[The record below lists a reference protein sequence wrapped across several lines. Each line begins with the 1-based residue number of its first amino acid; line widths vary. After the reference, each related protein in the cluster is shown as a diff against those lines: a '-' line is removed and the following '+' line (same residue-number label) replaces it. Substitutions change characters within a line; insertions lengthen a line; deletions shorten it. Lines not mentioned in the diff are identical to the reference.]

1 MLSPTRF
8 TGLAFYH
15 QKENSVSSNLK
26 QKCTFVNLDS
36 WVSVHINVCRS
47 SPFFLLSTLLQRRA
61 MDNRQDLE
69 QRRKCVEQIC
79 TKRTGSSV
87 SSGAAVF
94 SCVWLHSCVQCPA
107 STICILTL
115 PSPPCFSV
123 KSKSACTSA
132 VNMSGKRICESGF
145 KAHQAKHNKE
155 QVEGENVDQALY
167 LPPSLATVEK
177 CSRPRREDRS
187 FLCMY
192 LC

>member
-36 WVSVHINVCRS
+36 WVSVHINVCCS

-69 QRRKCVEQIC
+69 QRRKCRADLHEENWLIGIIRGCCVFLC
-79 TKRTGSSV
+79 VATFLRTV
-87 SSGAAVF
+87 SS
-94 SCVWLHSCVQCPA
+94 LHELHPP
-107 STICILTL
+107 L
-115 PSPPCFSV
+115 PSLLLGEDKVCMHKCCEYVWEKDMRVWVQGPPSQTQQG
-123 KSKSACTSA
+123 AGGG
-132 VNMSGKRICESGF
+132 GKRRPGS
-145 KAHQAKHNKE
+145 
-155 QVEGENVDQALY
+155 

-192 LC
+192 LCE